1 MNNSKFTA
9 LAKAQLPTV
18 FGQFDI
24 LAYDGQN
31 IDMPHLVLATPH
43 FQKESVVNVRI
54 HSECMTGDVFG
65 STRCD
70 CGEQLHASLDYLH
83 SNGGVLLYLRQEGR
97 GIGLVNKLKA
107 YKLQEEGMD
116 TIEANHA
123 LGFEADQRSFDEAV
137 EILKSLGITEINLL
151 TNNPEKMG
159 VFEGSGIKLNQRIP
173 LQIKAR
179 PENQGYLDTKRND
192 MGHLL

>member
-1 MNNSKFTA
+1 MDNPKFSA

-24 LAYDGQN
+24 IAFDGQN
-31 IDMPHLVLATPH
+31 KDMPHVVLATPDYNTV
-43 FQKESVVNVRI
+43 SIVNVRI

-70 CGEQLHASLDYLH
+70 CGEQLHASLEYLH
-83 SNGGVLLYLRQEGR
+83 ANGGVLLYLRQEGR

-123 LGFEADQRSFDEAV
+123 LGFEADQRSFEEAV
-137 EILKSLGITEINLL
+137 EILKSLGISEINLL

-159 VFEGSGIKLNQRIP
+159 AFEGSGIKLNMRIP

-179 PENQGYLDTKRND
+179 PENQGYLDTKRNN

>member
-1 MNNSKFTA
+1 MNNPKFSA
-9 LAKAQLPTV
+9 LAKAKLPTV

-24 LAYDGQN
+24 IAFNGQHD
-31 IDMPHLVLATPH
+31 DMPHVVLATPNY
-43 FQKESVVNVRI
+43 QSMEVVNVRI

-70 CGEQLHASLDYLH
+70 CGEQLHASMEYLNV
-83 SNGGVLLYLRQEGR
+83 NGGVLLYLRQEGR

-123 LGFEADQRSFDEAV
+123 LGFEADQRSFDQAI
-137 EILKSLGITEINLL
+137 EILQSLGIIEINLL

-159 VFEGSGIKLNQRIP
+159 VFEGSGIKLNKRIP
-173 LQIKAR
+173 LQIQAR
-179 PENQGYLDTKRND
+179 PENQGYLDTKRNN